1 MAFPTLKIATK
12 LPLIII
18 SAALIAALIIG
29 VNSYQ
34 TTSGLLTKAANEKL
48 TALMISRKT
57 ALTQYLSSIREDL
70 LVTASSGAVIT
81 AMNAFGRDFA
91 TIANAGDPVAQ
102 LQKIYIKD
110 NPNKLGEKHKLIT
123 ASDGSAYSKTH
134 GQLHPWF
141 KKFLEARGYYDVFLV
156 DLSGNVVYSVFKEL
170 DFATNLNKGEWKDSD
185 LGNVFRKT
193 KTAAKDSVAFFDFK
207 PYAPSANAP
216 ASFIATPIVGAAG
229 KNIGSLVFQMPVDRI
244 NTIMQVAAG
253 MGKSGETYIVGKDF
267 LMRSNSRFSK
277 EPTILKTKV
286 DTATVKKA
294 LANKSGIEVTP
305 DYRGIPVFSAYT
317 PMVFE
322 KTPFAIMAE
331 IDESEVLGP
340 VRSMAKSLLIAGV
353 IMAIIISLLGVF
365 FARRISRPIDSMTTA
380 MGSLAEGNLETEI
393 PALDRTDEIG
403 SMAKAVEIFKTNA
416 IQVKKMEAEQV
427 EQAQE
432 AEVEKKAAMDQMADN
447 LEETV
452 GASMKTI
459 IDRSNNIL
467 EIASGMGGSINKTA
481 SGSLQVAEASM
492 ATSQDV
498 EAVAAATTELSSS
511 IQEISQQVATSSQI
525 ATSAVNEANEVNA
538 KIQGLNVAA
547 QKIGEVVSMIT
558 DIAEQTNLL
567 ALNATIEAA
576 RAGDAGKGFAVVAS
590 EVKNLAS
597 QTAKAT
603 DEIDQQIGKIQAETR
618 ESVVAIESIT
628 KTITNIDEVVTSI
641 SAAVE
646 EQGAATSEIA
656 HTVERVNGS
665 ARVVADRIAGVTLNS
680 AQSYGSS
687 IKVLWAAT
695 DLDAPTKVMQTDL
708 SEFLGNVRG

>member
-1 MAFPTLKIATK
+1 M
-12 LPLIII
+12 
-18 SAALIAALIIG
+18 ALINEFIWEMG
-29 VNSYQ
+29 V
-34 TTSGLLTKAANEKL
+34 
-48 TALMISRKT
+48 
-57 ALTQYLSSIREDL
+57 
-70 LVTASSGAVIT
+70 
-81 AMNAFGRDFA
+81 
-91 TIANAGDPVAQ
+91 
-102 LQKIYIKD
+102 KD

>member
-12 LPLIII
+12 LPLIIM

>member
-317 PMVFE
+317 PMAFE